1 MFSKKAVCIF
11 ALAITF
17 GLIYVTESNAE
28 VGWYTCTVNAA
39 GPGWG
44 SVYIEL
50 SSSGFSG
57 AKWFTVSPG
66 AENHVLAVALVAIS
80 NGMPVYAYID
90 PAATNPTIYT
100 IYLLNQ

>member
-1 MFSKKAVCIF
+1 MSSKKVVCIV
-11 ALAITF
+11 ALAIMF
-17 GLIYVTESNAE
+17 GVLYVTESNAQ
-28 VGWYTCTVNAA
+28 VGFYTCTVNAA

-66 AENHVLAVALVAIS
+66 AENHVLAVALAAIS